1 MFAKKILGAALAVA
15 AISGIGS
22 TVNTASAAPNSYV
35 LMCKGGGA
43 AMYRVETIGAQARVI
58 VRFRKAGAAGSVRPP
73 NAGECTWLDRPINGA
88 EPDQFY
94 VDGTGELRVVCN
106 TAGVCRVEG
115 LPAALQ
121 ALVNAMRGGGTYM
134 LHVYNNNAGHFKVT
148 RVGP

>member
-134 LHVYNNNAGHFKVT
+134 LHVYNNNQGHFKVT
-148 RVGP
+148 KVGP